1 MPIIK
6 DEIDYIDPDSKEVVY
21 KSGRKTPLSEK
32 AAFSLFSS
40 PSQKQVREGVKG
52 VELEASEA
60 TKRLTGS
67 PALNTFVKN
76 LTDNVFT
83 RFATDY
89 ALDPAIAMGAAFRKG
104 EGQEEKGIFGRA
116 YENYIAQRMGRR
128 DAREIMDR
136 ESPTAAALGQIGALG
151 LDIATPLP
159 KAISSS
165 PLRTGAA
172 FGFAGSDRSL
182 LEDPAQVAKST
193 AVGGGIGYVAGKA
206 VGGLQRVAGER
217 RALRAYRE
225 AEVAQKEA
233 QELAKKGLPKLTAE
247 EKKAYDSYVAQRNK
261 ALGRLDKEIG
271 PYKVSKEG
279 LDVDRFLAE
288 EVGVSAQAGT
298 REANEAVNFLG
309 TIEASLPEKLAT
321 RDVQRMYEAIDGRI
335 AQSASE
341 LETSILERF
350 KQHIT
355 EVLPEAAATQRIAD
369 KYGLQLE
376 KNTVRS
382 IEQYVD
388 SLPGNIKQHIDGM
401 GGSVSTKSLKQS
413 LVESVKE
420 QFAALT
426 PYQMREVVLSGD
438 AKFINQALE
447 NNELFQYLTEDFV
460 TMQGRPVSVPGRQE
474 SKVRLLG
481 LLDAVEADTA
491 KVMDRVSPKAYG
503 EAFSTKEKIGST
515 LANAS
520 GVQSPVTGK
529 MGTNI
534 SISRT
539 PVQVPQL
546 GQKPEVGRMAERF
559 ETQPL
564 RFGKRSTQGAG
575 LYGLGKFLGVPGLG
589 KIGLAAKGGAAA
601 MEGVLRGLTS
611 PGAMAERMRNMA
623 SRDLV
628 KVVVSEISS
637 YPSYQNGV
645 LTDPNDRRL
654 AVANIEQNPYMQLQD
669 KAMVQTYINRGKSL
683 EKFED

>member
-40 PSQKQVREGVKG
+40 PSQKQTREGVKG

-193 AVGGGIGYVAGKA
+193 AIGGGIGYVAGKA

-401 GGSVSTKSLKQS
+401 GGSVSTKSLKES

-460 TMQGRPVSVPGRQE
+460 TMQGRPVSIPGRQE

-491 KVMDRVSPKAYG
+491 KVMDRVSPRAYG
-503 EAFSTKEKIGST
+503 EAFSTQEKIGST

-683 EKFED
+683 EKFEE